1 MSECLFFTGLRISSR
16 DKHVNY
22 PEYSQETLNRTLLRD
37 TIMSSNDIAFKIGN
51 NPNLMVLYEME
62 KVR

>member
-1 MSECLFFTGLRISSR
+1 MSECLFFTGLRISTR

-22 PEYSQETLNRTLLRD
+22 PEYSQETLNRTLLHD
-37 TIMSSNDIAFKIGN
+37 TIMSSNDIAFKISN
-51 NPNLMVLYEME
+51 NLDLMVLYEMK